1 MILAPDHCL
10 FFYFTSNKERTH
22 DAIGTFFK
30 RIVLTIRRRE
40 VVLWHLFCLRV
51 NLIIK
56 KNTFVLPLS
65 VVRLPSCDL
74 L

>member
-1 MILAPDHCL
+1 MSYRHNFLV
-10 FFYFTSNKERTH
+10 YFTSNKERTH

-56 KNTFVLPLS
+56 KH
-65 VVRLPSCDL
+65 VRVAFKCGSFAIV
-74 L
+74 